1 MENPVENPN
10 PQDSNL
16 EDSNLE
22 ENKNKPPSVLPGDQI
37 ADKTGTKIVKARK
50 IFSFIVIFSA
60 LVSVAVLI
68 LFNTGSESSLPFWTL
83 QTRTQALL
91 AAVVFFVL
99 MTAGK
104 FFIGLYYRIFKLE
117 KTSWMNLA
125 GLLVLVAISLV
136 FFLLASIVITLAK
149 GYVF

>member
-1 MENPVENPN
+1 MESPVENPN

-22 ENKNKPPSVLPGDQI
+22 GNKNNPPSALSGDRE
-37 ADKTGTKIVKARK
+37 AEHPETKIVKARK
-50 IFSFIVIFSA
+50 VFSFIVIFSA
-60 LVSVAVLI
+60 LISVAVLI
-68 LFNTGSESSLPFWTL
+68 VFNAGSESSLPFWTL
-83 QTRTQALL
+83 QTRAQALL
-91 AAVVFFVL
+91 SAVVFFVL

-125 GLLVLVAISLV
+125 GLLLLVAISLA